1 MQGVPATEATKHT
14 FQASSGH
21 GRVLEGGKLL
31 SEAAFAAAFLPA
43 APFAPAFP
51 FSATPTSSSSIS
63 SSLFPGLPAITLG
76 GGLPASPF
84 VLPSASSRLL
94 RRAHLLT
101 NLAKL

>member
-43 APFAPAFP
+43 APFAPAFLA
-51 FSATPTSSSSIS
+51 FLSSSAATIS
-63 SSLFPGLPAITLG
+63 SILVSGLPTISSAG
-76 GGLPASPF
+76 ASAASAAFGAPA
-84 VLPSASSRLL
+84 ASGTH
-94 RRAHLLT
+94 RA
-101 NLAKL
+101 